1 MLVGAVRLSIACVRV
16 RVRVRVRV
24 CVCVCVCVCGRAG
37 YLLQNGRNNV
47 MPGCEVYAA
56 TSDDEVAST

>member
-1 MLVGAVRLSIACVRV
+1 MLVGAVRLSIACVRACV
-16 RVRVRVRV
+16 R
-24 CVCVCVCVCGRAG
+24 VCGRAG